1 MKKIIL
7 IMMTLILATSVFAQS
22 FDSAP
27 VKEGLQDFIEDLAD
41 TVPVASTMSNV
52 WADGYV
58 GQLLSIPPHFGVG
71 ASAGITK
78 MDITGIKKA
87 AKSLGI
93 DATDNLSDNFVF
105 PVASIDAVIGGL
117 FLPFDLSG
125 SFISMNEPFELGKA
139 LQFKMNAFNL
149 KVRIPILKQNI
160 ILPNLSVG
168 FGFAQSSG
176 EISARLNSEVKTFC
190 TASFKSSIYSADV
203 QLSKS
208 IVFLTPYVGA
218 RVLASKSENSWEY
231 SYQVGGIYEDS
242 ASGTYAN
249 NDLNLAYQVYGGVS
263 FNILVLKLNVNAG
276 YDFKSSNWSA
286 GIGAQIKL

>member
-1 MKKIIL
+1 
-7 IMMTLILATSVFAQS
+7 
-22 FDSAP
+22 
-27 VKEGLQDFIEDLAD
+27 
-41 TVPVASTMSNV
+41 MSI
-52 WADGYV
+52 
-58 GQLLSIPPHFGVG
+58 LLS
-71 ASAGITK
+71 AS
-78 MDITGIKKA
+78 
-87 AKSLGI
+87 
-93 DATDNLSDNFVF
+93 
-105 PVASIDAVIGGL
+105 
-117 FLPFDLSG
+117 
-125 SFISMNEPFELGKA
+125 SFCFTISS
-139 LQFKMNAFNL
+139 
-149 KVRIPILKQNI
+149 NI
-160 ILPNLSVG
+160 
-168 FGFAQSSG
+168 F
-176 EISARLNSEVKTFC
+176 
-190 TASFKSSIYSADV
+190 SADV